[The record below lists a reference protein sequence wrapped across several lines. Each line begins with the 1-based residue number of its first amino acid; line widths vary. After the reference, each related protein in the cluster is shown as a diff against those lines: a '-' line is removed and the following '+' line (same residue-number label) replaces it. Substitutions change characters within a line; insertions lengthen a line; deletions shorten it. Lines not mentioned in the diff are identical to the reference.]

1 MLWRSES
8 LAEEQ
13 TSDPR
18 QSMSKELKL
27 SLSGNRK
34 YML

>member
-13 TSDPR
+13 TSDPW

-27 SLSGNRK
+27 IEPFRE
-34 YML
+34 